1 MIADPWVYLLGAGGQ
16 LHCVD
21 LDTGEIKWQKHLVS
35 DLQGEMPP
43 WGYSASPLLKDE
55 KLIVQ
60 QPGGSEHAIVASMLK
75 QSFHLACSS

>member
-1 MIADPWVYLLGAGGQ
+1 MAKA
-16 LHCVD
+16 
-21 LDTGEIKWQKHLVS
+21 LVS

-60 QPGGSEHAIVASMLK
+60 PGEANTRSLQSMLK
-75 QSFHLACSS
+75 QELPFGMLKLNRLLMLRHNGLM